1 MVEEGE
7 KWASDGGE
15 SVTEQTGGVH
25 NILLRKGSPLSL
37 SGGPPH
43 TLTRFAMPAT
53 RGKMSLN
60 AETGEKER
68 NYLFKSYTVLE

>member
-25 NILLRKGSPLSL
+25 NILLWKGSPLSV
-37 SGGPPH
+37 SGGSPH
-43 TLTRFAMPAT
+43 TRTPAGFAMPAA
-53 RGKMSLN
+53 R
-60 AETGEKER
+60 
-68 NYLFKSYTVLE
+68 